1 MYGYLGLDI
10 SDDEMLVFFMAVL
23 LKLPN
28 DSLLL
33 LDLLFIIPDASY
45 IIMCSMLGCKAQ
57 CKNMWGK
64 NINCKRVL
72 TIFKQLNLIKEY
84 KIIIAPQPL
93 LFNSN
98 VIVFFFFFE
107 KMKFHL

>member
-33 LDLLFIIPDASY
+33 LDLLFIILNASY

-64 NINCKRVL
+64 K
-72 TIFKQLNLIKEY
+72 Y
-84 KIIIAPQPL
+84 KLQKGVDH
-93 LFNSN
+93 F
-98 VIVFFFFFE
+98 
-107 KMKFHL
+107 